1 MKSWKK
7 IFIGI
12 SIVLVSV
19 LIVGSIISY
28 YMLKKSLPNYNDE
41 LKVSFIK
48 NKIEIYRDE
57 NAIPLIEAANDEDVA
72 FAIGYLHAQERLF
85 QMDIARRAGEGRLSE
100 IFGSKLIPI
109 DKMFRTMEIYKIAK
123 ASFLKLNPLSQ
134 KVLIAYSKGV
144 NEFIKNSKG
153 KYQVEFDILGY
164 DPELWKPEHSL
175 IIAKLMGWELNI
187 SWWTD
192 IVFSQFVQK
201 FGEEKAKELIPH
213 FPENAPTIT
222 PQQLKQVSSISSE
235 LVDVDRQYRK
245 FVGFVGTHIGSN
257 NWVVNSQKS
266 VSGKPIIAND
276 PHLAFSQP
284 GKWYFVMIRSNNWNA
299 EGFSLPGLPSIVI
312 GKNQNIAW
320 AMTNVMADDADF
332 YIEKL
337 DSSKTKYFLDGNWKE
352 LKIYKDTIK
361 VKDSSNVV
369 FEIKKTHRGPIVTD
383 IHPYQKLF
391 PKSEVEFPTMSMR
404 WTGFEFS
411 DEVYSSIL
419 LNKAKNWNDFNEALK
434 YFTIPG
440 QNFVYADKQNNI
452 GYICA
457 VRLPIRK
464 NNSPTLIYD
473 GTTSNSDWIGFVPF
487 EQLPKLFNPSQ
498 NFIASANN
506 KTIKD
511 YPIHISNLWEPSSR
525 IDRITE
531 LLLSKQKHSVED
543 FMKYQMDFV
552 SPYAKEITKH
562 ILTAFQDV
570 KIKDKN
576 LQTAIELLN
585 NWNFELNE
593 FSQTPAIYSFFL
605 KNFIQNVWGDE
616 LSNHLL
622 REYIFVANVPY
633 RKIIEILNDD
643 SSFFDN
649 VKTQV
654 VETQNDI
661 IRKSMADA
669 LSELEKKYGSN
680 VENWQWGKIHK
691 VEFKHMFSGQSSI
704 IDKLVNV
711 GPYSIGG
718 DGTTIF
724 NTEYSFSDL
733 FDKETETQDLT
744 KRKKFENY
752 LGPSMRYIFDFAQP
766 DYLYFILPTGQAGHF
781 LSNNYKDMTN
791 KWLKG
796 SYIKLKLN
804 ENEFIKSSEYKL
816 TLIPN

>member
-123 ASFLKLNPLSQ
+123 ASFPKLNSLSQ

-213 FPENAPTIT
+213 FPENAPTII

-235 LVDVDRQYRK
+235 LIDVDRQYRK

-332 YIEKL
+332 YI
-337 DSSKTKYFLDGNWKE
+337 
-352 LKIYKDTIK
+352 
-361 VKDSSNVV
+361 
-369 FEIKKTHRGPIVTD
+369 
-383 IHPYQKLF
+383 
-391 PKSEVEFPTMSMR
+391 
-404 WTGFEFS
+404 
-411 DEVYSSIL
+411 
-419 LNKAKNWNDFNEALK
+419 
-434 YFTIPG
+434 
-440 QNFVYADKQNNI
+440 
-452 GYICA
+452 
-457 VRLPIRK
+457 
-464 NNSPTLIYD
+464 
-473 GTTSNSDWIGFVPF
+473 
-487 EQLPKLFNPSQ
+487 
-498 NFIASANN
+498 
-506 KTIKD
+506 
-511 YPIHISNLWEPSSR
+511 
-525 IDRITE
+525 
-531 LLLSKQKHSVED
+531 
-543 FMKYQMDFV
+543 
-552 SPYAKEITKH
+552 
-562 ILTAFQDV
+562 
-570 KIKDKN
+570 
-576 LQTAIELLN
+576 
-585 NWNFELNE
+585 
-593 FSQTPAIYSFFL
+593 
-605 KNFIQNVWGDE
+605 
-616 LSNHLL
+616 
-622 REYIFVANVPY
+622 
-633 RKIIEILNDD
+633 
-643 SSFFDN
+643 
-649 VKTQV
+649 
-654 VETQNDI
+654 
-661 IRKSMADA
+661 
-669 LSELEKKYGSN
+669 
-680 VENWQWGKIHK
+680 
-691 VEFKHMFSGQSSI
+691 
-704 IDKLVNV
+704 
-711 GPYSIGG
+711 
-718 DGTTIF
+718 
-724 NTEYSFSDL
+724 
-733 FDKETETQDLT
+733 
-744 KRKKFENY
+744 
-752 LGPSMRYIFDFAQP
+752 
-766 DYLYFILPTGQAGHF
+766 
-781 LSNNYKDMTN
+781 
-791 KWLKG
+791 
-796 SYIKLKLN
+796 
-804 ENEFIKSSEYKL
+804 
-816 TLIPN
+816 